1 MKLIPRAL
9 LQKLAANLPAR
20 DIRHN
25 GRPYLR
31 RFYVGTIFGIRIY
44 LHHFVDSDPDGLHN
58 HPWMYGGSIIL
69 AGWYYEERRFCPGC
83 NARSIHCINFV
94 GGDVLHR
101 VVLPSHL
108 NAVVVDLDAGGFHN
122 WRVSFPYLGVWTL
135 FWHTKKVMS
144 WGTLKD
150 KGTFTQY
157 VEEYPSHTQTK
168 GHSDWHKTAPKGK
181 QLFSDLSENG
191 NIAI

>member
-58 HPWMYGGSIIL
+58 HPWLFGGSVIL
-69 AGWYYEERRFCPGC
+69 NGWYFEERRFCRAAL
-83 NARSIHCINFV
+83 ARRIRYFNFV
-94 GGDVLHR
+94 NGDTLHR
-101 VVLPSHL
+101 VVVPSEL
-108 NAVVVDLDAGGFHN
+108 NAVVVDLDAGGYHN

-135 FWHTKKVMS
+135 FWHTKKVMN

-150 KGTFTQY
+150 KGIFTQY
-157 VEEYPSHTQTK
+157 VEEFSTYSQTN
-168 GHSDWHKTAPKGK
+168 GHSNWYKYALKGK